1 MHSMYSSVVLNYS
14 PLIVECGRYQLCRY
28 VGGVND
34 GRCGWDHCRGGAY
47 LVNVV
52 SDRVG
57 DDYFYDG
64 AFVAA
69 VVGRLPL
76 LNIVYGM
83 KLSKVYTYI
92 CNKFAIMCVVSDVC
106 VEGVNIKNLCKTPL
120 GIKMDVSRKLKV
132 LVVRLRFL

>member
-1 MHSMYSSVVLNYS
+1 MHSMYPSVVPNYS
-14 PLIVECGRYQLCRY
+14 PLIVECGRYRLCH

-34 GRCGWDHCRGGAY
+34 GMCGWDHCRGAAY

-69 VVGRLPL
+69 AVGRLPW
-76 LNIVYGM
+76 
-83 KLSKVYTYI
+83 YI
-92 CNKFAIMCVVSDVC
+92 YMSVTINLQLYVLCHNVC
-106 VEGVNIKNLCKTPL
+106 VGPL
-120 GIKMDVSRKLKV
+120 SDQNPYKKWIYQEN
-132 LVVRLRFL
+132 